1 MNALDRTNRIARLS
15 EILGTYERQFGAL
28 PGITDVSYRNTFLEQ
43 IIDSIRRI
51 EYIYHVRDADH
62 SNMRL
67 VPRSGLFDPLRAA
80 VVHSRRGDLNEA
92 YWLVFL
98 ATHFGKHA
106 DDGWRLAEDVYGKLG
121 QGGTWNWVTIISSLP
136 EFRQWL
142 IANEA
147 TLRGGDGVRRRFSN
161 HRKYE
166 SLSADSQKGLAQVI
180 ESYIAWVNPPRTHD
194 QLVREMHTLHG
205 QNPQTIFGVL
215 YRSMSAVS
223 RFGRLGKFDY
233 LTMLG
238 KLGICPI
245 SPNSAYLREATG
257 PMMGAR
263 LLFLGDSADNSAD
276 KQLDTRLV
284 ELDGVLA
291 VGMQVL
297 EDSLCNWQK
306 SPAQHVY
313 FRG

>member
-1 MNALDRTNRIARLS
+1 MSALYRSDKLLEVSERLAN
-15 EILGTYERQFGAL
+15 YEGQFGML
-28 PGITDVSYRNTFLEQ
+28 PGVVAASHRKTLLEQ
-43 IIDSIRRI
+43 VLDSVRRV
-51 EYIYHVRDADH
+51 EYVYHIRDADH
-62 SNMRL
+62 NDRRL
-67 VPRSGLFDPLRAA
+67 VPGSGLFDPLKAA
-80 VVHSRRGDLNEA
+80 AVHSRRGNLDEA

-121 QGGTWNWVTIISSLP
+121 QDGIWSWVAIVSSLP

-147 TLRGGDGVRRRFSN
+147 TLRGSDSIRRRFSN

-166 SLSADSQKGLAQVI
+166 SLSAVSQKGLAQVI
-180 ESYIAWVNPPRTHD
+180 ESYVAWVNPPRTHD

-215 YRSMSAVS
+215 YESMSAVS

-245 SPNSAYLREATG
+245 SPDSAYLREATG

-263 LLFLGDSADNSAD
+263 LLFLGDPTNSSAD
-276 KQLDTRLV
+276 KQLDSRLV
-284 ELDGVLA
+284 ELDGVIE

-306 SPAQHVY
+306 SPSQHIY